1 MEEQTQPL
9 PSWLLVKKDD
19 VNLPLEEHKS
29 SSIVPTE
36 SDGLEGKWWFS
47 LKRINLVVP
56 HILQIALVCCVLFM
70 ILNIA
75 LIVKIETD
83 KEDLSEQY
91 RNLYIEQKK
100 VSEMVE
106 RTLSRQAAINEIITK
121 EIDRRLQLEKK
132 KKQE

>member
-1 MEEQTQPL
+1 
-9 PSWLLVKKDD
+9 
-19 VNLPLEEHKS
+19 
-29 SSIVPTE
+29 
-36 SDGLEGKWWFS
+36 
-47 LKRINLVVP
+47 
-56 HILQIALVCCVLFM
+56 M